1 MPLAFSQWHPYRL
14 SFMAEMERFELS
26 HGVTRLPHFECG
38 PFNHLGTSPY
48 IISFLLKIL
57 AYYPTFPLRLQVFF
71 IIRIHALSKKKR
83 PTLSASFRLFN

>member
-38 PFNHLGTSPY
+38 PFNHLGTSPLPKY
-48 IISFLLKIL
+48 YATESPALQEGTFL
-57 AYYPTFPLRLQVFF
+57 
-71 IIRIHALSKKKR
+71 R
-83 PTLSASFRLFN
+83 PSP